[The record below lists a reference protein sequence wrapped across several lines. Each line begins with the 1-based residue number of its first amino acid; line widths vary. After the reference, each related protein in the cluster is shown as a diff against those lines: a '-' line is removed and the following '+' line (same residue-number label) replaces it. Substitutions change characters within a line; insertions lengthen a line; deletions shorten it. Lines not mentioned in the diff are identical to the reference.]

1 MISPTTF
8 KFKPF
13 SKRQRMV
20 LNWWTD
26 SSPVND
32 YDGIIADGAIR
43 SGKTISMSLSFVLW
57 AMTRFNGQQ
66 FGLCGKTIGSFRRNV
81 LTPLKQMLNGRG
93 YAVEDKRSDSLLIVR
108 KGNVENHF
116 YVFGGRDE
124 RSQDVVQ
131 GITLA
136 GVLLDE
142 VALMP
147 ESFVNQ
153 VTGRCSIEGSTMW
166 FNCNPEG
173 PLHWFKSDW
182 IDEAE
187 EKNLLYLHFTMD
199 DNNSLSEKVKDR
211 YKRMYSGVWYE
222 RYVLGL
228 WKLAEGII
236 YPMFGDNCIVKT
248 EDRRYSRYVVSMDYG
263 IQNPTAMLLWG
274 LCGGVWY
281 QIREYYHSG
290 RETGRQKTDQEYYEE
305 LERLA
310 DDLPIES
317 LIIDP
322 SATSF
327 IALVKQKHRFK
338 VRRAKNDVLDGIQK
352 TASALQLGLI
362 KVNDCNKRTI
372 EEYNLYSWDDK
383 ADDKPIKENDHAM
396 DATRYFVN
404 TMRIGR
410 QKRTLEGN
418 E

>member
-81 LTPLKQMLNGRG
+81 LTPLKLMLNGRG

-108 KGNVENHF
+108 KGNVTNHF

-153 VTGRCSIEGSTMW
+153 VTGRCSVEGSTMW

-187 EKNLLYLHFTMD
+187 DKNLLYLHFTMD

-274 LCGGVWY
+274 LSGGVWY

-290 RETGRQKTDQEYYEE
+290 RETGQQKTDQEYYEQ

-310 DDLPIES
+310 ADLPIES

-383 ADDKPIKENDHAM
+383 ADDRPIKENDHAM

-404 TMRIGR
+404 TMRVGR
-410 QKRTLEGN
+410 QKRSLEGN